1 MDTLPDAIVSI
12 DETAAEYS
20 VCRQTKAGKVYV
32 AEFRT
37 LQEATLIALHACQR
51 GDDTV
56 KVRHDGRDVQ
66 ILRQPDCSLG
76 MCDGIV
82 QPNPAAG

>member
-1 MDTLPDAIVSI
+1 VNTLPDAFVST
-12 DETAAEYS
+12 DESAAEYS
-20 VCRQTKAGKVYV
+20 VCLQLKAGSVYV

-51 GDDTV
+51 GDGTV

-66 ILRQPDCSLG
+66 VLRQPDYSVG
-76 MCDGIV
+76 MCNGSV
-82 QPNPAAG
+82 QPDRAPR